1 VKELAKRWYP
11 DKYEQAPKKEG
22 GHRAL
27 GDIEDSI
34 EELKYYRRTVFKQ

>member
-1 VKELAKRWYP
+1 MIVKLALCAIAFCRK
-11 DKYEQAPKKEG
+11 DG

-34 EELKYYRRTVFKQ
+34 EELKYYRKTVFKQ